1 MDVVSF
7 FFVGSRAGLCG
18 ENCQTLRPVF
28 RVRAGAGRKPEAQ
41 LHTLKGQRIVGGR
54 SVRGRAVRRALGCGS
69 RKGSLPAPPL
79 RLLVFGAEHA
89 RCHRLKL
96 LKHADKLRVAGVA
109 DLKRDLLDIPRAVV
123 DQLFARAIRT

>member
-1 MDVVSF
+1 MDDVGF

-28 RVRAGAGRKPEAQ
+28 RVCAGAGRNPEAQ
-41 LHTLKGQRIVGGR
+41 LHAPRGQRIVGGR
-54 SVRGRAVRRALGCGS
+54 GVRGRAVCRALGCGS
-69 RKGSLPAPPL
+69 RKGSLPAPLL

-89 RCHRLKL
+89 RRHRLKL